1 MKDRAETAQ
10 ERGAVAQRPPARRAA
25 ILAAVLP
32 GAALALLGPGAVEGR
47 VYLTQ
52 EQALR
57 LAFGEGAQLEREV
70 FFLTEAQLAR
80 ARELAGP
87 GIRLESALLTR
98 YRGSRGGQLAGWAYF
113 DTHAVRTLQQTLM
126 IVVAPDGGVA
136 RVEIV
141 AFLEPEEYLPKR
153 RWLEQFSGRRLDGR
167 LDLFRGIHGITG
179 ATLSARAVTDAT
191 RRVLALHAAVGTA
204 PPRPGGQSR

>member
-1 MKDRAETAQ
+1 MEPQ
-10 ERGAVAQRPPARRAA
+10 PVSIGAT
-25 ILAAVLP
+25 LAAVLLGAGIAVLGA
-32 GAALALLGPGAVEGR
+32 GAAEAR
-47 VYLTQ
+47 VYLTR

-57 LAFGEGAQLEREV
+57 LAFGEGAEIEREV

-87 GIRLESALLTR
+87 GVGLESALLTR
-98 YRGSRGGQLAGWAYF
+98 YRGSRQGRLAGWAYF
-113 DTHAVRTLQQTLM
+113 DTHAVRTLQETLM
-126 IVVAPDGGVA
+126 IVVAPEGGLA

-153 RWLEQFSGRRLDGR
+153 RWLEQFRGRRLDGQ

-191 RRVLALHAAVGTA
+191 RRVLALHAAVGAA
-204 PPRPGGQSR
+204 PPRPGGESR